1 MTSDRLGG
9 PEFEDI
15 SEVLATVDHS
25 YMFAPTDSQPLL

>member
-15 SEVLATVDHS
+15 SEVVAAVDHS
-25 YMFAPTDSQPLL
+25 YMFAPADSQTLL